1 MLELPVNTMPPA
13 AGGAVRSRASNAR
26 ISSSHFVG
34 STDAAV
40 WVRPCAGASDQQC
53 EGNGDQARHLA
64 TIAETATMTSDARQS
79 VGRVTGMPIREMLLD
94 TFVHMPPLGALDA
107 ITAEDAV
114 RPPADGLHSVAA
126 ILAHMEFWQDW
137 FLDRCEGTAVPMA
150 AAAAAGWP
158 TVSAEGWPALVARFE
173 AGLARAARTWRG
185 RGASVRG
192 R

>member
-1 MLELPVNTMPPA
+1 M
-13 AGGAVRSRASNAR
+13 S
-26 ISSSHFVG
+26 
-34 STDAAV
+34 
-40 WVRPCAGASDQQC
+40 
-53 EGNGDQARHLA
+53 
-64 TIAETATMTSDARQS
+64 
-79 VGRVTGMPIREMLLD
+79 IREMLLD

-137 FLDRCEGTAVPMA
+137 FFDRCEGTAVPMA

-173 AGLARAARTWRG
+173 AGLARAARLGEDQARLSGPVAPAIEFPPLAHYTLHDALVHVAQHNSHHLGQIITTRQLLRVWPPPSGSWTW
-185 RGASVRG
+185 
-192 R
+192 